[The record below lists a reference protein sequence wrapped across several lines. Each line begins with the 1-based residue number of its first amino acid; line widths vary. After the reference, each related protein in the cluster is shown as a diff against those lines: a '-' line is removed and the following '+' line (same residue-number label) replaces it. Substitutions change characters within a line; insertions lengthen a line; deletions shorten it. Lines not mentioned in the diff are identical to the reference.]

1 MNLTKLFQ
9 IQKVLDQKIIEKH
22 GLQDID
28 RLPYLILA
36 LQVELG
42 ECANEWRGFK
52 FWSGNN
58 RPSSSIHTTAGA
70 TVENAE
76 FLDCGE
82 CHSSIARND
91 YSFETVER
99 NGECPACGSGSIMLF
114 RLKNPLLEEYVD
126 CLHFF
131 LSIGI
136 SIGHTDFEA
145 WEYSDTKDVTKQ
157 FLAVFGNIVDI
168 ARNFEDKDN
177 IEPDDCVV
185 YEAAFAHFLSL
196 GKMLGFSPG
205 EIEDAYLAKNKI
217 NHERQDTGY

>member
-1 MNLTKLFQ
+1 MNLSNLFK
-9 IQKVLDQKIIEKH
+9 IQKDLDQKIIEKH
-22 GLQDID
+22 GLQDMD

-52 FWSGNN
+52 FWKQN
-58 RPSSSIHTTAGA
+58 PLPQTKKEIECTTCNG
-70 TVENAE
+70 TGDENYEANFE
-76 FLDCGE
+76 SLMEEKGSVPYKE
-82 CHSSIARND
+82 CTSCN
-91 YSFETVER
+91 
-99 NGECPACGSGSIMLF
+99 GSGIAGY
-114 RLKNPLLEEYVD
+114 KNPLLEEYVD

-136 SIGHTDFEA
+136 LIGHTDFEA

-168 ARNFEDKDN
+168 ARNFEEKDN